1 MTLEEAMKQILEKD
15 NLIKELNSTIDK
27 QKAQIDNID
36 LDKIKKD
43 YETKLSEKEQEL
55 SKTRELNQELF
66 LRVSQQKPTFGDKF
80 NDEPEVDLTV
90 DDVIKEIEKGE

>member
-27 QKAQIDNID
+27 QKAQIENID

-66 LRVSQQKPTFGDKF
+66 LRVSQQKPTLGGKS